1 MYPPHLHVN
10 SGQSSYLQ
18 KAQVSCID
26 MHSNCTVQVC
36 ILAAMWKFRSHFVIS
51 YVCSVE
57 FMVEKLQS
65 YMDSKIL
72 NSKSEH
78 IWVNPDCGL
87 KTRDWKE
94 VIPSLEN
101 MVKAAATM
109 RAQVGASA

>member
-1 MYPPHLHVN
+1 MHAGL
-10 SGQSSYLQ
+10 QSSTF
-18 KAQVSCID
+18 ARCD
-26 MHSNCTVQVC
+26 
-36 ILAAMWKFRSHFVIS
+36 
-51 YVCSVE
+51 CSVD

-65 YMDSKIL
+65 YIDSKIL

-109 RAQVGASA
+109 RSQVTASA

>member
-1 MYPPHLHVN
+1 
-10 SGQSSYLQ
+10 
-18 KAQVSCID
+18 
-26 MHSNCTVQVC
+26 MHSP
-36 ILAAMWKFRSHFVIS
+36 AALIGWLL
-51 YVCSVE
+51 CSVD

-65 YMDSKIL
+65 YLDSKIV

>member
-1 MYPPHLHVN
+1 M
-10 SGQSSYLQ
+10 
-18 KAQVSCID
+18 
-26 MHSNCTVQVC
+26 
-36 ILAAMWKFRSHFVIS
+36 F
-51 YVCSVE
+51 CSVE

-65 YMDSKIL
+65 YLDSKIV

>member
-1 MYPPHLHVN
+1 MCKISAGVL
-10 SGQSSYLQ
+10 
-18 KAQVSCID
+18 
-26 MHSNCTVQVC
+26 
-36 ILAAMWKFRSHFVIS
+36 LASDFYALLLC
-51 YVCSVE
+51 CSVE

-109 RAQVGASA
+109 RSQVSASA

>member
-1 MYPPHLHVN
+1 MGL
-10 SGQSSYLQ
+10 SS
-18 KAQVSCID
+18 VD
-26 MHSNCTVQVC
+26 
-36 ILAAMWKFRSHFVIS
+36 
-51 YVCSVE
+51 

-72 NSKSEH
+72 NGKSEH

-101 MVKAAATM
+101 MVKAASTM
-109 RAQVGASA
+109 RAKVSQSA

>member
-1 MYPPHLHVN
+1 MPC
-10 SGQSSYLQ
+10 
-18 KAQVSCID
+18 SCVPD
-26 MHSNCTVQVC
+26 
-36 ILAAMWKFRSHFVIS
+36 ILTCDAWL
-51 YVCSVE
+51 CSVE

-109 RAQVGASA
+109 RSKVSA

>member
-1 MYPPHLHVN
+1 MLAGRLHSLRLV
-10 SGQSSYLQ
+10 
-18 KAQVSCID
+18 
-26 MHSNCTVQVC
+26 
-36 ILAAMWKFRSHFVIS
+36 S
-51 YVCSVE
+51 YVSSVE

-101 MVKAAATM
+101 MVKAAGHM
-109 RAQVGASA
+109 RSQVTA